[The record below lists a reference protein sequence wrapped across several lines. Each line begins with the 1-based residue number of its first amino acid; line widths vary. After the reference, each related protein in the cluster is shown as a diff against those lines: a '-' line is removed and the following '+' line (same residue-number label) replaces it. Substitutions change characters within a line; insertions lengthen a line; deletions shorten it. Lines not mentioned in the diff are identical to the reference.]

1 MSLENQMSTSG
12 MSMCFSSSEEVLQC
26 GASMDWIKTVWSVV
40 SKWPHALNGC
50 ERRWRKEKI
59 QTCGILL
66 APKDMTSACSG
77 RVVQKSQNGMKNK
90 GWEHQLTRVPKVL
103 GTNICKGQ
111 AQTHKPWGPW
121 IDDSVIVCC
130 LAPHAFLD
138 LVCVIVLLRKT
149 WLWKQGM
156 GRLTPQVQSG
166 GGPGAEW
173 RRARCSSD
181 SSLIQCTQALL
192 WGTLSQT
199 HHPPPLAGEVM
210 CGWHTHSV
218 WWMCWV
224 GTRVW
229 PGSKDSQEGVEWMSS
244 LRNPIQNCSKNSRKQ
259 TCNKPQLFIFDGIT
273 QSKALEAGN
282 FGMSRLPKFLSEHA
296 KASHIDRA
304 AAVDATPKKCH
315 GRRSDDFRQKRLSS
329 TLHLSSVREFLCSL

>member
-1 MSLENQMSTSG
+1 MWCINGLNQNCLKCCQQVTTCSQRVWEKMKKRENPNMWHSAGTKRYDKCMQWKSG
-12 MSMCFSSSEEVLQC
+12 
-26 GASMDWIKTVWSVV
+26 
-40 SKWPHALNGC
+40 SKVTKWD
-50 ERRWRKEKI
+50 EK
-59 QTCGILL
+59 QRLR
-66 APKDMTSACSG
+66 TSAHQSAQGSWHKHLQGAGSDTQALGSLDWWFCDCLLSCTSCIPWLGVCHCS
-77 RVVQKSQNGMKNK
+77 SAQN
-90 GWEHQLTRVPKVL
+90 LTL
-103 GTNICKGQ
+103 ETGNGE
-111 AQTHKPWGPW
+111 A
-121 IDDSVIVCC
+121 DS
-130 LAPHAFLD
+130 
-138 LVCVIVLLRKT
+138 
-149 WLWKQGM
+149 
-156 GRLTPQVQSG
+156 
-166 GGPGAEW
+166 PGAEW